1 MSDRYNIYSHYL
13 KKKYGKKV
21 YKLPIF
27 TEGTCPNRD
36 GTLSTG
42 GCDFCD
48 EMGSG
53 FNCLQNEISISE
65 QISKNKEFVKKRYKA
80 VLFIAYF
87 QAFSNTYLP
96 FNDFMENINQ
106 VTDEP
111 DIVEIA
117 VSTRPDCI
125 TDQYLFFL
133 QEIQASKKKEVNIEL
148 GLQTVNYRTLK
159 KINRQHTIAE
169 FIDAVMKIKE
179 RKIAITVHL
188 ILNLPGDEMIDT
200 IETAKVLSA
209 LKVNFVKL
217 HSLYIVCNSVFA
229 QKYKDQQI
237 KILSKKEYINRV
249 ITFLEYLDPEIVVQ
263 RLVARG
269 PKDKLIFENW
279 NQSWWTIKQEIES
292 ELEKR
297 NTYQG
302 IYFDYLDGKALRF
315 MTNK

>member
-21 YKLPIF
+21 YKIPIF
-27 TEGTCPNRD
+27 TDGTCPNRD

-53 FNCLQNEISISE
+53 FNCLNNKISISE
-65 QISKNKEFVKKRYKA
+65 QIIRNKEYIKKRYKA
-80 VLFIAYF
+80 GLFIAYF

-96 FNDFMENINQ
+96 FNQFKDNINQ
-106 VTDEP
+106 VIDEP

-117 VSTRPDCI
+117 ISTRPDCI
-125 TDQYLFFL
+125 NDQYLDFL
-133 QEIQASKKKEVNIEL
+133 HKIQVNKKKVLNIEL
-148 GLQTVNYRTLK
+148 GLQTVNYRTLE
-159 KINRQHTIAE
+159 KINRQHTLAE
-169 FIDAVMKIKE
+169 FIDAVMKIRE
-179 RKIAITVHL
+179 RRIKITVHL
-188 ILNLPGDEMIDT
+188 ILNLPGDEMIDA

-229 QKYKDQQI
+229 KKYQDQQI
-237 KILSKKEYINRV
+237 RMASKEEYINRA
-249 ITFLEYLDPEIVVQ
+249 IRFLEYLDPKIVIQ

-269 PKDKLIFENW
+269 PQDEVIFENW
-279 NQSWWTIKQEIES
+279 DQSWWKIKQEIEL

-302 IYFDYLDGKALRF
+302 IHFDYLDGKALRLIP
-315 MTNK
+315 NK